1 MRLNVGKNKDKISAQ
16 EKVKNSKS
24 ALKIKSWNSQWYI
37 PSVKIFH
44 LEGAENGGGVEI
56 KGTWGA
62 YSEKGIKKVSVHYT
76 GCKNKVT
83 NIYKVKCLSL
93 LV

>member
-1 MRLNVGKNKDKISAQ
+1 MIHSKCKNFNFCKGWKMGRGLRLRVLEVGTLKN
-16 EKVKNSKS
+16 
-24 ALKIKSWNSQWYI
+24 
-37 PSVKIFH
+37 
-44 LEGAENGGGVEI
+44 GV
-56 KGTWGA
+56 
-62 YSEKGIKKVSVHYT
+62 KKVSIQYT